1 MHHTS
6 REHTF
11 LQYVNITMAYERS
24 VVGMIH
30 LLTLGQS
37 LQHLRSVPLKAMW
50 V

>member
-11 LQYVNITMAYERS
+11 VQYVNITMANDWS
-24 VVGMIH
+24 VLEVIH
-30 LLTLGQS
+30 SLTLGQS
-37 LQHLRSVPLKAMW
+37 LQRLRSVPLKVMW